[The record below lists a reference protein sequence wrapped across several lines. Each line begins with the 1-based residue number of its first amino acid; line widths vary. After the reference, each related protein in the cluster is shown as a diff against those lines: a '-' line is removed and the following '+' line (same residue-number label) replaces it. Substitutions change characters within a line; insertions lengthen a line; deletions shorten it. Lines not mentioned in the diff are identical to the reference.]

1 MKRVTHKH
9 DIDETLRMLVIE
21 RPGFNV
27 KTQRDALASV
37 GRGVEYTDL
46 EGWLRSIRPGDR
58 AALAWLHL
66 LAPPPGKEMKP
77 LAAFNRL
84 YDRLMAARAV
94 VIEAGTGKTSDGKD
108 WPDAV
113 AKARDVIRSGR
124 HMTRREAK
132 RRGEKGRKAR
142 PLSTAERWASE
153 PALFRTAQA
162 TWASRKYRND
172 AAAWS
177 AVNELLEG
185 LGRAGMQFGSKETA
199 RRVLG
204 NRAK

>member
-9 DIDETLRMLVIE
+9 DTDETLRMLVIE

-66 LAPPPGKEMKP
+66 LAPPPGKEVKP
-77 LAAFNRL
+77 LAAFNRF

-142 PLSTAERWASE
+142 PLSTAERWAAE
-153 PALFRTAQA
+153 PALMKRALVV
-162 TWASRKYRND
+162 WRSREHTND
-172 AAAWS
+172 AAAWR
-177 AVNELLEG
+177 AVNDMLADMDRL
-185 LGRAGMQFGSKETA
+185 GMQIGSKETA
-199 RRVLG
+199 RRIFK
-204 NRAK
+204 NRS